1 MQEDFQESRFS
12 SQENLLIAIEET
24 LELITRQLL
33 QSNESFVCEQRTN
46 FGTVI
51 LVMITN
57 DKKFIFS
64 FVCGEN

>member
-51 LVMITN
+51 FVMVTN
-57 DKKFIFS
+57 
-64 FVCGEN
+64 

>member
-33 QSNESFVCEQRTN
+33 QSNESLVREQRTN

-51 LVMITN
+51 FVMITN
-57 DKKFIFS
+57 
-64 FVCGEN
+64 